1 MTASEAAQLVSWA
14 QARESVAQQ
23 LADLDPLSPELNNP
37 IDDMPPLQ
45 EFSDSDSEN
54 ENIRYQDWVDSE
66 DEDNVDLWLSS
77 RARDRN
83 GNLPRPRSRT
93 MDLPLPPRSNSM
105 PVPQGLPSVAL
116 ADSFRSLA
124 SATPNAAQQQQ
135 PLRGLVG
142 NQSVFA
148 RNLMAIERHVADSQ
162 RRRINETTNRTTA
175 LSSYGQFQRWLHL
188 PYTSGQEPRR
198 EANDNGSPMSNE
210 DISALFDS
218 TERDLL
224 PSLRE
229 GHSATASYNDEP
241 PRTYDG
247 AETETDSESGDGWE

>member
-162 RRRINETTNRTTA
+162 RRRINEITNRTTA
-175 LSSYGQFQRWLHL
+175 LSSYGQF
-188 PYTSGQEPRR
+188 R
-198 EANDNGSPMSNE
+198 E
-210 DISALFDS
+210 LWFRL
-218 TERDLL
+218 ERLITDLL
-224 PSLRE
+224 
-229 GHSATASYNDEP
+229 
-241 PRTYDG
+241 
-247 AETETDSESGDGWE
+247 